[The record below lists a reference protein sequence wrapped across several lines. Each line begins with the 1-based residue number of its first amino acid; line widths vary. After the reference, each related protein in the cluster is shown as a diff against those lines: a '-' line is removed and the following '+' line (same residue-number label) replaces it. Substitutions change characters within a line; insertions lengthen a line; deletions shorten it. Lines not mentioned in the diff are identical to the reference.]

1 MIHEFKPHVF
11 DNCYRN
17 EAPGPDSFIMF
28 IKDNAVLAKE
38 TEQGVAFPRLG
49 EVPLPISSYTYL
61 FAVDGDKFFL
71 APAAEPW
78 GGFDY
83 LDIAVFRSRKPKALA
98 FAAAT
103 ACQLYCWYESNRFC
117 GRCGAD
123 MSKDGKERMLRCEN
137 CGNMVYPSIAPAVI
151 VAVTDGDRLLLTKYS
166 GRPYKNYALIA
177 GFAEIGEPIEDT
189 VRREVFEETG
199 IRVKNIRYY
208 KSQPWPFSG
217 SLLMGFYC
225 DLDGSDAIVLD
236 ENELS
241 SAEWVRRDDIDM
253 AADGISLTNEMI
265 INFKEHKA

>member
-1 MIHEFKPHVF
+1 MIHELQPLNF
-11 DNCYRN
+11 DNSYRQQ
-17 EAPGPDSFIMF
+17 APDSESFIMF

-49 EVPLPISSYTYL
+49 EIPPSRSTYTYL
-61 FAVDGDKFFL
+61 FAIDGDKFFL
-71 APAAEPW
+71 APATEPW
-78 GGFDY
+78 GDFEY
-83 LDIAVFRSRKPKALA
+83 LDMMAFRGRQPKALA

-103 ACQLYCWYESNRFC
+103 ACQLWGWYESNRFC

-123 MSKDGKERMLRCEN
+123 MIKDGKERMMRCEN
-137 CGNMVYPSIAPAVI
+137 CGHMAYPCISPAVI

-166 GRPYKNYALIA
+166 GRLYKSYALIA
-177 GFAEIGEPIEDT
+177 GFTEIGEPIEDT

-199 IRVKNIRYY
+199 VRVKNIRYY

-241 SAEWVRRDDIDM
+241 DAEWVRRADIDI

-265 INFKEHKA
+265 MNFKEHRS